1 MEKTVEMQ
9 GRVLARIVASDL
21 SDVVGGLPENYDSG
35 TCQVTGEPQGNI
47 NGSDITNDC
56 ATDGD

>member
-21 SDVVGGLPENYDSG
+21 SDVVGGLPENG
-35 TCQVTGEPQGNI
+35 TCQITGAAQGNI